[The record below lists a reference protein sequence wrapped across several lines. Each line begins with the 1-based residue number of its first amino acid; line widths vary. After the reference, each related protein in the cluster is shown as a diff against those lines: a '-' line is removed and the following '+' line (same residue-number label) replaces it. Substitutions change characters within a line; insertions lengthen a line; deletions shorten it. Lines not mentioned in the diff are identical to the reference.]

1 MIARHRRRA
10 GFSLVEVLLAVFILG
25 IGVIS
30 VAAVFPAGIA
40 LQRQSN
46 DDVLGPVVAQNAL
59 ALLRARLDQRDFGS
73 FADFN
78 PNAVPFSI
86 AATLPGNLPLLTVE
100 GDWPWMRP
108 GFIFDD
114 PATPAD
120 EGAIDIFS
128 QQFTRKT
135 NGLAPFTPLDCATE
149 IPGGW
154 PIGATQVLWG
164 IPYNPARYAI
174 LPASSAPGNLPD
186 WRRAFPEPRVIVTQ
200 RERYWPMGSTFVG
213 ATSERPQ
220 YAWEC
225 MFRRFNGRV
234 QVAIFVYR
242 VSFPGGQP
250 RFYSVAPG
258 SPALN
263 AGDCPSFPTLSP
275 LPVSF
280 RATDTPNPVTPAVL
294 TALWL
299 GPTAADFVN
308 PPPPHPNPPFDPTR
322 VPTSNSF
329 DPAQPRFMWQIAG
342 QWILD
347 QNNNVHRVLA
357 GRRNAGTDA
366 VRLARPVTQVA
377 PSAVFGVRPGLSP
390 AQIDAATRAV
400 LQAWYLPV
408 RDANG
413 VSITPVYILVEEL

>member
-86 AATLPGNLPLLTVE
+86 ASTLPGNLPLLTVE

-135 NGLAPFTPLDCATE
+135 NGLTPFTPLDCATE

-200 RERYWPMGSTFVG
+200 RERYWPMGSTFAG

-258 SPALN
+258 DPALT
-263 AGDCPSFPTLSP
+263 APDMPSFPTLSP
-275 LPVSF
+275 LPVSLSLPNSGGNVWTAP
-280 RATDTPNPVTPAVL
+280 ATGDPTVIPGTAPNSGVVL
-294 TALWL
+294 T
-299 GPTAADFVN
+299 
-308 PPPPHPNPPFDPTR
+308 
-322 VPTSNSF
+322 
-329 DPAQPRFMWQIAG
+329 QPRFMWQIAG

-347 QNNNVHRVLA
+347 QNNNVHRVLT
-357 GRRNAGTDA
+357 GRRTQADGP
-366 VRLARPVTQVA
+366 VRFARPIPVMPPA
-377 PSAVFGVRPGLSP
+377 AVYGARPGLSQ